1 MSENLK
7 KKKAIRGVGLGGG
20 GFVWDLECVGEAAE
34 ADKLLDDGL
43 DDELLDGMAFLIPLL
58 QDGG

>member
-1 MSENLK
+1 MSKNL

-20 GFVWDLECVGEAAE
+20 GFACDLECVGEAAE
-34 ADKLLDDGL
+34 ADELLDDGL

-58 QDGG
+58 EDGG